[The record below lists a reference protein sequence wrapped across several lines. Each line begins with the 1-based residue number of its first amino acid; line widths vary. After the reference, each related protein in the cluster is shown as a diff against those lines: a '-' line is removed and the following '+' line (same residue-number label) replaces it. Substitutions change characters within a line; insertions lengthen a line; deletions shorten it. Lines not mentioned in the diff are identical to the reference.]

1 VFILFSSL
9 RQEVQHAAH
18 EYVDLL
24 RGHGFQI
31 RVSRRSNPFDNAMV
45 KSFFKTLK
53 PAEVCAWEHETVVDV
68 EKRIPSFIEAV

>member
-1 VFILFSSL
+1 
-9 RQEVQHAAH
+9 
-18 EYVDLL
+18 
-24 RGHGFQI
+24 
-31 RVSRRSNPFDNAMV
+31 MV